1 MRRRNQKVKLE
12 NKLTKEVREVSV
24 IIADSKQGYL
34 GSVPTGKPNHF
45 DWEWYPPSKW
55 EEVKA

>member
-1 MRRRNQKVKLE
+1 VKLE
-12 NKLTKEVREVSV
+12 NKLTKEVREVRV

-34 GSVPTGKPNHF
+34 GSVPTGNPNHF
-45 DWEWYPPSKW
+45 DWEWYPLSKW